1 MGEERD
7 FVQLD
12 IDFRLIAPSFDH
24 QSSPPFVES
33 AQRHRHAIKPSA
45 EEGAPPPPRRERAK
59 KSSQKFRA
67 RRAAV
72 LRCRIAIPPCGSP
85 LIKMT
90 KSVSLPVSMLGPS
103 SEMISDEP
111 GKTTSEIR
119 EAASRGTTSRSSAA

>member
-1 MGEERD
+1 MRRATPAQLLLLGHAPIQCPKGEKNPPAPPRER
-7 FVQLD
+7 
-12 IDFRLIAPSFDH
+12 H
-24 QSSPPFVES
+24 
-33 AQRHRHAIKPSA
+33 
-45 EEGAPPPPRRERAK
+45 PPPPRHERAN
-59 KSSQKFRA
+59 KSSPKFRA

-85 LIKMT
+85 LIKIT

-119 EAASRGTTSRSSAA
+119 EAASPGTTSRSSAG